1 MLDFFEGRSETLPG
15 PPSDLHDLRLPMLRL
30 PLLTERPERE
40 ATDIGRGRG
49 RDESDGGGINGVEND
64 GGAGGINGVE
74 NDGGGLGAVTDD
86 ANVGTKGDAGGPG
99 GGNDGGIKEGD
110 SGDEAIDEL
119 PGCPGIEDNPANG
132 VVNDEVDEVDGA
144 KNGGM

>member
-15 PPSDLHDLRLPMLRL
+15 PPSDLRLPMLRL

-40 ATDIGRGRG
+40 ATDIGRARG
-49 RDESDGGGINGVEND
+49 RDESDG
-64 GGAGGINGVE
+64 GGINGVE